1 MAPIALHLESIGQ
14 GTSPSSAIY
23 NNKISWL
30 SMILQTPEL
39 GFLVQ
44 TVPSPTS
51 RTGWS
56 RTFGL
61 LQQQMRTSFLI

>member
-1 MAPIALHLESIGQ
+1 
-14 GTSPSSAIY
+14 
-23 NNKISWL
+23 L